1 MRRNGAMGRSTA
13 RFGADRRGNF
23 AIIFGMVV
31 AVLALAVG
39 FGVDTAQLMNAK
51 SALQNAVDS
60 AVTSTARDLTTGSAT
75 EEEARKTVSAFLT
88 ANSAGGA
95 LPYDKIVLDKLVI
108 DRAAKTVTASAY
120 VDVPLYFALFGQN
133 NVKRIHNTGAA
144 VYSDKH
150 IEVAMMLDVTGSMGG
165 QKIKDLKTAATN
177 AVEALFKNQ
186 NPSNPR
192 VRAAIIPYAEAVN
205 TGLLADTVFIEQ
217 KGGADLPP
225 PDDQP
230 ILASAASSTRPDK
243 CATERKDKDGAADFT
258 DDGPYTKRNNNAG
271 KIYTARINRDDR
283 ISLVKDGR
291 GVVVGTKCPKAEV
304 IPLTT
309 DKQKLLDTITD
320 FAADGVTAGGIAAQ
334 WGYYMLSPKWRAAIQ
349 NAGAGD
355 GPADFNKEKVGKVAI
370 LMTDGQFNTAFA
382 GVPVS
387 NNSSNQPQND
397 QGAKARIY
405 AESICANM
413 KRDGIEVYTIG
424 FALSSKEQNEARAV
438 LQNCAT
444 KDTSAIRHFFDV
456 STGPELDAAFTE
468 IIANT
473 ERLAL
478 TR

>member
-1 MRRNGAMGRSTA
+1 MWRFGVMGRSA
-13 RFGADRRGNF
+13 VRFGADQRGNF

-51 SALQNAVDS
+51 SALQNAVDT

-75 EEEARKTVSAFLT
+75 EEEARKRVTAFLT
-88 ANSAGGA
+88 ANSSGGA

-108 DRAAKTVTASAY
+108 DKAAKTVTASAY

-150 IEVAMMLDVTGSMGG
+150 IEVAMMLDITGSMGG
-165 QKIKDLKTAATN
+165 QKIKDLKIAAQN
-177 AVEALFKNQ
+177 AVEALFRNQ
-186 NPSNPR
+186 SPTNPR

-205 TGLLADTVFIEQ
+205 TGPLADSVFVEQ
-217 KGGADLPP
+217 KGGPDLPP
-225 PDDQP
+225 PDSQP
-230 ILASAASSTRPDK
+230 ILVSGVSSTRLDK

-258 DDGPYTKRNNNAG
+258 DDGPYSQRRDNAG
-271 KIYTARINRDDR
+271 NIYTAKVNRDDR

-291 GVVVGTKCPKAEV
+291 GVVIGAKCPKAEL
-304 IPLTT
+304 IPLTA
-309 DKQKLLDTITD
+309 DKQKLLDTISA

-334 WGYYMLSPKWRAAIQ
+334 WGYYMLSPRWRDAIQ
-349 NAGAGD
+349 SAGAGD
-355 GPADFNKEKVGKVAI
+355 GPADYNKDKVGKVAI

-387 NNSSNQPQND
+387 NDSRNQPQNY
-397 QGAKARIY
+397 QGTRARIY
-405 AESICANM
+405 AESVCANM

-424 FALSSKEQNEARAV
+424 FALSNKEQDEARAV
-438 LQNCAT
+438 LRNCAT
-444 KDTSAIRHFFDV
+444 KDTSVIKHFFDV
-456 STGPELDAAFTE
+456 STGPELDAAFRE

-478 TR
+478 TQ